1 MLELAFHRG
10 TAVELAHLSSWQ
22 WQKRAG
28 YLCVAAGSL
37 SLGGFPFVP
46 ARARKSFQC
55 RQHFQAILPTEP
67 QAGFVCCLW
76 AALCTASKGRQENGW
91 CGDQIKGKKQGFT
104 ACFFYLSVFYW
115 FTLLFQAV
123 VSGDLSFSIQKLGC
137 CFCLRGRRDARKS
150 PDSLRDD
157 LDFLFISRLME
168 ISCFMACISPGS

>member
-1 MLELAFHRG
+1 MALRWSSPTFRLGSGRNVRDTCVWLLAPS
-10 TAVELAHLSSWQ
+10 LS
-22 WQKRAG
+22 
-28 YLCVAAGSL
+28 VAFLLSQPEQGRVFSAGSTFRPFSPL
-37 SLGGFPFVP
+37 SP
-46 ARARKSFQC
+46 
-55 RQHFQAILPTEP
+55 RQGLFA
-67 QAGFVCCLW
+67 VCALW